1 MASPASRKVNRFGK
15 AGSGDHRPVT
25 PVAAGLFFAIAT
37 VLTAAAGVSLLSP
50 NRSLDVIWRI
60 KPRDH
65 QALLAM
71 GPLVGFGFCG
81 LSVAMAA
88 ASIGCFGRLRWGWG
102 LALTIFVVN
111 GLADAARIPLGAPS
125 EGVLGV
131 AVATGIVWWLTRP
144 RVRDLFG

>member
-1 MASPASRKVNRFGK
+1 MNRFGK
-15 AGSGDHRPVT
+15 TSSGGHRPVT
-25 PVAAGLFFAIAT
+25 PIAGGLFFAIAAI
-37 VLTAAAGVSLLSP
+37 LTAAAGVSLLAP
-50 NRSLDVIWRI
+50 NGALDVMWRI

-65 QALLAM
+65 ETLLGM

-88 ASIGCFGRLRWGWG
+88 ASIGCFAQHRWGWG

-131 AVATGIVWWLTRP
+131 TVAAIIVWWLTRP
-144 RVRDLFG
+144 RVRDLFR